1 MGSTSG
7 YSSPKTSSV
16 SSFSSPKSSSYESSK
31 VSAPA
36 VSPKSSSY
44 ESSKVS
50 TPIVEHRVVSRNFGN
65 DISDSTKTNLNN
77 FRDLLTSYL
86 ELSEQ
91 IELATANLEQLQVK
105 KRVLEEKIAND
116 PEYEKF
122 ATLFN
127 SMKDPRE

>member
-65 DISDSTKTNLNN
+65 DN
-77 FRDLLTSYL
+77 FSAKFKKIIL
-86 ELSEQ
+86 E
-91 IELATANLEQLQVK
+91 I
-105 KRVLEEKIAND
+105 
-116 PEYEKF
+116 Y
-122 ATLFN
+122 
-127 SMKDPRE
+127 